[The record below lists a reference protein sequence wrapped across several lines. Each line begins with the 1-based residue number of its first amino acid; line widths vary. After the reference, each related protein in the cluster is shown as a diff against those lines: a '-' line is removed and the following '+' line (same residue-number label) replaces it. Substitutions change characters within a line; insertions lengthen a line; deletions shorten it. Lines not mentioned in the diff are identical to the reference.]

1 MSVVAGGH
9 DKKWCREIALEDEV
23 GILDWTNALKSLFN
37 QIFNN
42 DSLIYPNYTKHCTII
57 EIFIIMI
64 ENIILVL
71 IL

>member
-1 MSVVAGGH
+1 MSVVARGH
-9 DKKWCREIALEDEV
+9 DKKWRREIALEDEV
-23 GILDWTNALKSLFN
+23 GILDWTNALESLFN
-37 QIFNN
+37 QIFHN
-42 DSLIYPNYTKHCTII
+42 DSLIYPNCTII